1 MKKEKPHRVGLG
13 VELPG
18 RAIDQGILHWNLLAR
33 NRYRIYRYPLR
44 RYIMGISTIFHWVRS
59 MTTFGM
65 LVLFVAAALTFLTA
79 QLLFG

>member
-1 MKKEKPHRVGLG
+1 
-13 VELPG
+13 
-18 RAIDQGILHWNLLAR
+18 
-33 NRYRIYRYPLR
+33 
-44 RYIMGISTIFHWVRS
+44 MGISTIFHWVRS